1 MPVTEVNLSVIVP
14 AFNAA
19 RTILATLDSL
29 FAQTLEEFEI
39 IVVDDCSQDGTAALV
54 AGFAERRSNFRLI
67 QLPANVGVHEARA
80 VGLRESRGA
89 WIGFL
94 DADDHARARM
104 FKTML
109 DRCVTT
115 GCDIAICSVD
125 LVDPQRSRIGS
136 KVAFPCEQTEE
147 SAIFKRFAR
156 LEFGTGSLWN
166 KLYRREILL
175 PHALRSFRWRQ
186 DATEDTLVNIGC
198 FHDAR
203 RVALIPEVLYEYV
216 IHPRSATQ
224 GLRKP
229 VAFCRQ
235 LRAFA
240 IAIDTYGSLGGDVI
254 GEITELYRRQI
265 EYDCHQI
272 DDLTSLSDQAEGV
285 SEAVSLLVSQAPI
298 ALASVIARRP
308 HPDHGHRS
316 ASGLLRDGLSIA
328 RALPSAILA
337 AARRRW

>member
-1 MPVTEVNLSVIVP
+1 MEVSIIVP
-14 AFNAA
+14 VFNAA
-19 RTILATLDSL
+19 RTVSSSLNSL
-29 FAQTLEEFEI
+29 FNQTLQGMEI
-39 IVVDDCSQDGTAALV
+39 IVVDDGSSDESAALV
-54 AGFAERRSNFRLI
+54 EDLTIVHPNLRLVR
-67 QLPANVGVHEARA
+67 LPANVGVHEARA
-80 VGLRESRGA
+80 EGIRQSRGA
-89 WIGFL
+89 WIGFM
-94 DADDHARARM
+94 DSDDYARPEM
-104 FKTML
+104 FGMLL
-109 DRCVTT
+109 DRCLSTC
-115 GCDIAICSVD
+115 CDIAVCSVE
-125 LVDPQRSRIGS
+125 LVDSDRRRIAG
-136 KVAFPCEQTEE
+136 KVAFKYPEAVDSE
-147 SAIFKRFAR
+147 ILDRFCR
-156 LEFGTGSLWN
+156 LEFGTGALWN
-166 KLYRREILL
+166 KLYRREVIL

-203 RVALIPEVLYEYV
+203 RITLMPEILYEYV
-216 IHPRSATQ
+216 IHPASATQ
-224 GLRKP
+224 SLRKP

-240 IAIDTYGSLGGDVI
+240 VAIDAYGGLGDEVVRA
-254 GEITELYRRQI
+254 ITELYRRQI

-308 HPDHGHRS
+308 HPDHGQRS